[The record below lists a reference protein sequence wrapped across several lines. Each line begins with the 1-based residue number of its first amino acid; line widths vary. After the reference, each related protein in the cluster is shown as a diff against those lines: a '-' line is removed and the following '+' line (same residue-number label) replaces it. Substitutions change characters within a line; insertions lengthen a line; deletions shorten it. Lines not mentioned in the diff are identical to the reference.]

1 MTSNRPQK
9 SPHLT
14 LLLLLLAALSPP
26 ATAAPL
32 DDYWNTLQSLCGK
45 AYEGRLVLSPAGDDS
60 FSGQKLVMHV
70 RSCTPRQIRIPFFV
84 GDDRSRTW
92 VLTRSGERLQLQH
105 DHRHQDGS
113 DEDLTL
119 YGGTS
124 SNRGS
129 ERAQVFPADDA
140 TVQMLPAAYANVWLM
155 EIENGRTFA
164 YHLQR
169 LGTERLFRVEFDL
182 SRVIEPPPAPWG
194 WRD

>member
-1 MTSNRPQK
+1 MKPSRWQG
-9 SPHLT
+9 SRSVG
-14 LLLLLLAALSPP
+14 LLLLLAAGVPQAV
-26 ATAAPL
+26 ATPL

-45 AYEGRLVLSPAGDDS
+45 AYEGRLVLSPPGDDS
-60 FSGQKLVMHV
+60 FSGKKLVMHV

-84 GDDRSRTW
+84 GEDRSRTW

-105 DHRHQDGS
+105 DHRHADGS
-113 DEDLTL
+113 SDDITL

-129 ERAQVFPADDA
+129 ERAQLFPADDA
-140 TVQMLPAAYANVWLM
+140 TAQMLPTAHANVWMM
-155 EIENGRTFA
+155 EVERDKVFA

-169 LGTERLFRVEFDL
+169 LGTERLFRIEFDL
-182 SRVIEPPPAPWG
+182 SRDIEPPAAPWG